1 VTPAAPS
8 LRPAGLAA
16 LWGRTFLHPALDY
29 LLIGGGL
36 SLLAT
41 ALLAGAPRS
50 AALVDPLA
58 LAWLLLVSN
67 MAHFASSTVRLYTR
81 PGAARSW
88 PFLTL
93 ALPLVTLAVL
103 SLCIA
108 RPDGLGLQLQ
118 RLYLTWSPY
127 HYAAQAYGLA
137 VMYSLRSGCHLA
149 AADRRWLRVASLL
162 PFLWVFLEA
171 REFGLGWLLPP
182 EARAALPAGLL
193 AGVGELLRVLAF
205 AAPLALFLKL
215 RRGADA
221 PMPLIAPLILLVNG
235 VWWFVLPELHA
246 FVWATIF
253 HGIQYLAIVLVF
265 HVRERMALPDNRHGG
280 LYHALSFYGLSLLL
294 GYALFRILPQ
304 AYMGL
309 GFGAVESLLLVTA
322 MINVHHFVVDA
333 YIWRV
338 RRDGSNR
345 RIVEASPA
353 PA

>member
-1 VTPAAPS
+1 MTAAATPA
-8 LRPAGLAA
+8 RPAGLGA

-36 SLLAT
+36 SLVAT

-58 LAWLLLVSN
+58 LAWLLLASN

-81 PGAARSW
+81 PGATRTW
-88 PFLTL
+88 PVLTL
-93 ALPLVTLAVL
+93 ALPLMTLGVL

-108 RPDGLGLQLQ
+108 RPDGLGVQLQ
-118 RLYLTWSPY
+118 KLYVTWSPY

-137 VMYSLRSGCHLA
+137 VMYTLRSGCRLSQ
-149 AADRRWLRVASLL
+149 ADRRWLRGASLL
-162 PFLWVFLEA
+162 PFFWVFLEA
-171 REFGLGWLLPP
+171 RDFGLGWLLPP
-182 EARAALPAGLL
+182 EARAALPSSLL
-193 AGVGELLRVLAF
+193 AGVGDVLGFLAF
-205 AAPLALFLKL
+205 AAPIALFLKL
-215 RRGADA
+215 RRGGGAQ
-221 PMPLIAPLILLVNG
+221 MPLIAPLILLANG
-235 VWWFVLPELHA
+235 VWWFVLPGLHA

-265 HVRERMALPDNRHGG
+265 HVRERMALPENRHGR
-280 LYHALSFYGLSLLL
+280 LYHALSFYGLSLVL

-309 GFGAVESLLLVTA
+309 GFGAVESILLVTA

-338 RRDGSNR
+338 RRDGGNR
-345 RIVEASPA
+345 RIVEAAA